1 MLKDTFCLIVC
12 LFFFCL
18 SWRSRS
24 SCYSETSPKS
34 NLRVKGK
41 EKDYCPSQSIKIFS
55 RSEEKRG
62 DKLINAYI
70 FKFSLIPWLFTQV
83 STN

>member
-1 MLKDTFCLIVC
+1 MLKDTFCLIVF

-18 SWRSRS
+18 SWTSRS
-24 SCYSETSPKS
+24 SCYNETSSKS

-41 EKDYCPSQSIKIFS
+41 EKDYCNQSIKIFS

-70 FKFSLIPWLFTQV
+70 FKFSLTDLG
-83 STN
+83 SSLR

>member
-12 LFFFCL
+12 FFFCL
-18 SWRSRS
+18 SWTSRS
-24 SCYSETSPKS
+24 SCYNETSPKS

-41 EKDYCPSQSIKIFS
+41 EKDYCHQSIKIFS

-70 FKFSLIPWLFTQV
+70 FKYSLIPWLFTQI